1 MLLENER
8 NILEKQRKGDE
19 FRRVRAVQD
28 KTFYFFFIF
37 FFMKVMSLFYKDPLR
52 NSKIYL
58 AELPCYKTKI

>member
-28 KTFYFFFIF
+28 KTFDFFIF
-37 FFMKVMSLFYKDPLR
+37 FFHESHVLIK
-52 NSKIYL
+52 
-58 AELPCYKTKI
+58 